1 MPITSVTKDPAA
13 LSMTV
18 VAEFPVPVQ
27 RLWDAYADPRQ
38 LERFWGPPTYPARF
52 SRHDMQAPGRSDY
65 WMTGPQG
72 DVSRGYWEFLA
83 VHPGRSFEVRD
94 GFASE
99 DGSANAEMPS
109 MRMVFTFA
117 ATDTGSRV
125 TTTTYFASVVDLD
138 TLTSM
143 GMEEGMRQAMGQ
155 MDAVLTDLASFAA
168 GRACE
173 AQILSDTQVRISRVI
188 RGTVQQVW
196 DAHHRADLMR
206 RWMLGPDGWVMP
218 VCQVATEVGQQ
229 YRYEWERE
237 DGGQR
242 FGFEG
247 ELLETTPPTRAV
259 TTERMIGT
267 DGPTTR
273 NELTLTPVESGTL
286 LAIVISYPSAEVR
299 DMVLATGMTNGMEAS
314 YARLESELDLV
325 DV

>member
-218 VCQVATEVGQQ
+218 VCEVATEVGQQ